1 MKTHSVLVIVPA
13 RDESALIGRCLA
25 ALETARDRAIAA
37 HPTLQVRT
45 IVVADRC
52 LDETAA
58 IARGFTGVE
67 VLEIDAATVGTA
79 RQAGADHALSTENP
93 RRAWLANTDADSEV
107 PASWIIDQVALAS
120 AGADVVVGTVRPRFT
135 DLSAAE
141 AREWSAT
148 HVAGRPNGHVHG
160 ANLGVRAS
168 AYAAVGGFQQLSEH
182 EDVDLVG
189 RLAGA
194 GFRIAASDRGE
205 VVTSGRRVGRTPGG
219 YAAYLAR
226 GLH

>member
-1 MKTHSVLVIVPA
+1 MKPRSVLVIVPA
-13 RDESALIGRCLA
+13 RDEAALVGRCLT
-25 ALETARDRAIAA
+25 ALETARDRAITA
-37 HPTLQVRT
+37 HPGLAVRT

-52 LDETAA
+52 LDGTAS
-58 IARGFTGVE
+58 IARGFEGVE
-67 VLEIDAATVGTA
+67 VVEIDAATVGTA
-79 RQAGADHALSTENP
+79 RQAGADYALSTESP

-107 PASWIIDQVALAS
+107 PAGWILDQVTLA
-120 AGADVVVGTVRPRFT
+120 AGGADVVVGTVRPRFS

-141 AREWSAT
+141 ARDWTAT
-148 HVAGRPNGHVHG
+148 HVSGRPNGHVHG

-189 RLAGA
+189 RLVGA

-205 VVTSGRRVGRTPGG
+205 VLTSGRRVGRTPGG

-226 GLH
+226 GH

>member
-1 MKTHSVLVIVPA
+1 VLVIVPA

-25 ALETARDRAIAA
+25 ALDAARLRALAA
-37 HPTLQVRT
+37 RPALRVRT

-52 LDETAA
+52 LDATAE
-58 IARGFTGVE
+58 IARGFEGVE
-67 VLEIDAATVGTA
+67 VIEIDAATVGTA
-79 RQAGADHALSTENP
+79 RQAGADYALSSERP
-93 RRAWLANTDADSEV
+93 GRSWLANTDADSEV
-107 PASWIIDQVALAS
+107 PPGWILDQVSLAS
-120 AGADVVVGTVRPRFT
+120 GGADVVVGTVRPRFV
-135 DLSAAE
+135 DLSPAE
-141 AREWSAT
+141 VREWAAT

-168 AYAAVGGFQQLSEH
+168 AYLSVGGFQHLAEH

-205 VVTSGRRVGRTPGG
+205 VLTSGRRVGRTPGG

-226 GLH
+226 DR